1 MELPQNYDP
10 KVAETKWQKYWQE
23 QDIFTFSSKK
33 KGKIYSIDTP
43 PPTVSGKM
51 HIGHAFSYTQEDFIA
66 RYKKMQGFNVYY
78 PFGTDDNGLPSERL
92 IEKLKNVRSKD
103 MERQQFVQLCNETLK
118 EIKPAFVQDWINIGM
133 SCDFKSTYSTI
144 DPYCVKTSQSS
155 FLDLYKKGL
164 IYKKKEA
171 SMWCWQC
178 QTAIAQAEL
187 DDAEEDAYFNFLK
200 FKVKE
205 TNQDLEIATT
215 RPELLPACVAVFVHP
230 EDKKYQHL
238 VGKHAIVPLFNQ
250 AVPIIADESAN
261 PEKGTGVLMICSYG
275 DRFDA
280 EAIKRH
286 HLDPIT
292 CITKDGKMNEV
303 AKEFSGLK
311 IREAQKEIVISL
323 NKNGLLTKQ
332 NKIKH
337 AVNVHERCGT
347 PIEFLATEQW
357 FINVLEQKQALKDRA
372 NEITWHPEH
381 MKVRYEHWVEN
392 LNWDWCISRQ
402 RHFGVPFPVWYSKKT
417 DEVILAEASQL
428 PVDPLKDFPKKLPA
442 GHKKEDLVPE
452 VDVMDTW
459 ATSSV
464 SPLII
469 SNWIK
474 SKDKPN
480 LKFEK
485 LFPQDLRPQ
494 AHDIIRT
501 WAFYTIVKAHYHH
514 NSVPWKNIMISGYVL
529 DPKGEKMSKSKGN
542 VVAPQEVIS
551 KYSADGLRFW
561 AAGSTLGEDLPYL
574 EKDLVTGQKFIN
586 KLWNAS
592 KFGLIHLEDYDY
604 DLKQKPKEIIDRWLL
619 SKLHRAVKASTENFD
634 HYEYS
639 KAKAEIEKFFWRIF
653 CDNYMEIVKDRLYNV
668 QVRGAEARKSAQL
681 GVYQGILSVLK
692 MMAPIMPHI
701 TEEIYQLYYAQKEDQ
716 KSIHISDWPK
726 FNPKLIDD
734 KAEEI
739 GDLAVD
745 IINVVRKF
753 KSEKQLSMKEEL
765 QELILVSE
773 IPDFQKK
780 IKSIE
785 LDLKAVTKIK
795 SIKFAG
801 TTDRETE
808 QFKIKVGIIR

>member
-1 MELPQNYDP
+1 MELPQNYDS
-10 KVAETKWQKYWQE
+10 KVAEPKWQKYWQE
-23 QDIFTFSSKK
+23 KDIFTFNPKDK
-33 KGKIYSIDTP
+33 HPIYSVDTP

-66 RYKKMQGFNVYY
+66 RYKKMRGFNVYY
-78 PFGTDDNGLPSERL
+78 PFGTDDNGLPTERL
-92 IEKLKNVRSKD
+92 IEKEKKVSSKN
-103 MERQQFVQLCNETLK
+103 MERQEFVQLCNNTLK
-118 EIKPAFVQDWINIGM
+118 EIKPAFVQDWINMGM

-144 DPYCVKTSQSS
+144 DPYCVKTSQAS

-171 SMWCWQC
+171 SMWCWLC

-187 DDAEEDAYFNFLK
+187 DDAEEDAFFNFLK

-205 TNQDLEIATT
+205 TNLDLEIATT

-230 EDKKYQHL
+230 NDARYKNL
-238 VGKHAIVPLFNQ
+238 IGKHAIVPLFNQ
-250 AVPIIADESAN
+250 VVPILADESAN

-280 EAIKRH
+280 DAIKRFK
-286 HLDPIT
+286 LNPIT

-311 IREAQKEIVISL
+311 IREAQKKIVVALSE
-323 NKNGLLTKQ
+323 KGLLTKQ

-357 FINVLEQKQALKDRA
+357 FINVLDHKQALKDRG
-372 NEITWHPEH
+372 NEITWYPQH
-381 MKVRYEHWVEN
+381 MKVRYDHWVEN

-402 RHFGVPFPVWYSKKT
+402 RHFGVPFPVWYEKKT
-417 DEVILAEASQL
+417 GKAILAEASQL
-428 PVDPLKDFPKKLPA
+428 PVDPLKDLPK
-442 GHKKEDLVPE
+442 GHKKEDVVPE

-464 SPLII
+464 SPQII
-469 SNWIK
+469 SNWVK
-474 SKDKPN
+474 DPSKKN
-480 LKFEK
+480 LDFEK

-501 WAFYTIVKAHYHH
+501 WAFYTIVKSHYQH
-514 NSVPWKNIMISGYVL
+514 NSIPWKNIMVSGYVL

-542 VVAPQEVIS
+542 VVAPQEVIQ

-561 AAGSTLGEDLPYL
+561 AGGSTLGEDLPYL
-574 EKDLVTGQKFIN
+574 EKDLVTGQKFIT

-592 KFGLIHLEDYDY
+592 KFGLMHLEDYEY
-604 DLKQKPKEIIDRWLL
+604 NAKQKPKEVIDRWLL
-619 SKLHRAVKASTENFD
+619 SKLHRMIKSGTDSFD
-634 HYEYS
+634 AYEYS
-639 KAKAEIEKFFWRIF
+639 KCKSEVEKFFWHTF
-653 CDNYMEIVKDRLYNV
+653 CDQYMEIVKDRLYNP
-668 QVRGAEARKSAQL
+668 QVRGVEERKSAQL
-681 GVYQGILSVLK
+681 GVYLASLSVLK

-701 TEEIYQLYYAQKEDQ
+701 TEEIYQLYFAQKENQ
-716 KSIHISDWPK
+716 PSIHTSEWPA
-726 FNPKLIDD
+726 FDSKLIDEE
-734 KAEEI
+734 AETL

-765 QELILVSE
+765 QELVLIE
-773 IPDFQKK
+773 EDKDFKRK
-780 IKSIE
+780 IKAIE
-785 LDLKAVTKIK
+785 ADLKAVLKVK
-795 SIKFAG
+795 EIKFSG
-801 TTDRETE
+801 STNYESER
-808 QFKIKVGIIR
+808 FKLKIGVVK

>member
-1 MELPQNYDP
+1 MELPQNYDS
-10 KVAETKWQKYWQE
+10 KVAEPKWQKYWQE
-23 QDIFTFSSKK
+23 KDIFTFNPKDK
-33 KGKIYSIDTP
+33 HPIYSVDTP

-66 RYKKMQGFNVYY
+66 RYKKMRGFNVYY
-78 PFGTDDNGLPSERL
+78 PFGTDDNGLPTERL
-92 IEKLKNVRSKD
+92 IEKEKKVSSKN
-103 MERQQFVQLCNETLK
+103 MERQEFVQLCNNTLK
-118 EIKPAFVQDWINIGM
+118 EIKPAFVQDWINMGM

-144 DPYCVKTSQSS
+144 DPYCVKTSQAS

-171 SMWCWQC
+171 SMWCWLC

-187 DDAEEDAYFNFLK
+187 DDAEEDAFFNFLK

-205 TNQDLEIATT
+205 TNLDLEIATT

-230 EDKKYQHL
+230 NDARYKNL
-238 VGKHAIVPLFNQ
+238 IGKHALVPLFNQ
-250 AVPIIADESAN
+250 VVPILADESAN

-280 EAIKRH
+280 DAIKRFK
-286 HLDPIT
+286 LNPIT
-292 CITKDGKMNEV
+292 CITKDGKMNEM

-311 IREAQKEIVISL
+311 IREAQKKIVVALSE
-323 NKNGLLTKQ
+323 KGLLTKQ

-357 FINVLEQKQALKDRA
+357 FINVLDHKQALKDRG
-372 NEITWHPEH
+372 NEITWYPQH
-381 MKVRYEHWVEN
+381 MKVRYDHWVEN

-402 RHFGVPFPVWYSKKT
+402 RHFGVPFPVWYEKKT
-417 DEVILAEASQL
+417 GKAILAEASQL
-428 PVDPLKDFPKKLPA
+428 PVDPLKDVPK
-442 GHKKEDLVPE
+442 GHKKEDVVPE

-464 SPLII
+464 SPQII
-469 SNWIK
+469 SNWVK
-474 SKDKPN
+474 DPSKKN
-480 LKFEK
+480 LDFEK

-501 WAFYTIVKAHYHH
+501 WAFYTIVKSHYQH
-514 NSVPWKNIMISGYVL
+514 NSIPWKNIMVSGYVL

-542 VVAPQEVIS
+542 VVAPQEVIQ

-561 AAGSTLGEDLPYL
+561 AGGSTLGEDLPYL
-574 EKDLVTGQKFIN
+574 EKDLVTGQKFIT

-592 KFGLIHLEDYDY
+592 KFGLMHLEDYEY
-604 DLKQKPKEIIDRWLL
+604 SSKQKPKEVIDRWLL
-619 SKLHRAVKASTENFD
+619 SKLHRMIKSGTDSFD
-634 HYEYS
+634 AYEYS
-639 KAKAEIEKFFWRIF
+639 KCKSEVEKFFWHTF
-653 CDNYMEIVKDRLYNV
+653 CDQYMEIVKDRLYNP
-668 QVRGAEARKSAQL
+668 QVRGVEERKSAQL
-681 GVYQGILSVLK
+681 GVYLASLSVLK

-701 TEEIYQLYYAQKEDQ
+701 TEEIYQLYFAQKENQ
-716 KSIHISDWPK
+716 PSIHTSEWPA
-726 FNPKLIDD
+726 FDSKLIDEE
-734 KAEEI
+734 AEAL

-765 QELILVSE
+765 QELVLIE
-773 IPDFQKK
+773 EDKDFKRK
-780 IKSIE
+780 IKAIE
-785 LDLKAVTKIK
+785 ADLKAVLKVKEINFSGSTNYESERFKLKIGVVK
-795 SIKFAG
+795 
-801 TTDRETE
+801 
-808 QFKIKVGIIR
+808 